1 MEPGEGVRMPPECR
15 GDLSGV
21 RVELSVSEAADA
33 WPAAA
38 RDDAELSGSS
48 IGAAARLA
56 RGVLAVV
63 VLLGIK
69 VRLGLGLRFVVLS
82 AAVPAW
88 APWGLPVPGR
98 RSRVVASWAGLGGR
112 GGGLE
117 AAPPFFSYAPLL
129 WQNVFFCVPP
139 WV

>member
-1 MEPGEGVRMPPECR
+1 MEPGEGVPMPPKCR

-88 APWGLPVPGR
+88 A
-98 RSRVVASWAGLGGR
+98 S
-112 GGGLE
+112 
-117 AAPPFFSYAPLL
+117 
-129 WQNVFFCVPP
+129 
-139 WV
+139 